1 MNTPI
6 LQLIELSNLYCTATE
21 RTRSAV
27 SKRVFN
33 DGKVID
39 KLHAGGDLTTS
50 RHQMALRWFSE
61 NWPENALWPADIER
75 PPAQRV
81 PPSDAA
87 A

>member
-1 MNTPI
+1 MSTPI
-6 LQLIELSNLYCTATE
+6 EQLVELSNLYCAASG

-39 KLHAGGDLTTS
+39 KLAAGGDLTTS

-61 NWPENALWPADIER
+61 NWPEAANWPDTIER
-75 PPAQRV
+75 PSAGTE
-81 PPSDAA
+81 AA
-87 A
+87 

>member
-1 MNTPI
+1 MSNPI
-6 LQLIELSNLYCTATE
+6 SQLIEISNLYCAATA

-50 RHQMALRWFSE
+50 RHQMALRWFSA
-61 NWPENALWPADIER
+61 NWPENVQWPSDIDR
-75 PPAQRV
+75 PQIEKA